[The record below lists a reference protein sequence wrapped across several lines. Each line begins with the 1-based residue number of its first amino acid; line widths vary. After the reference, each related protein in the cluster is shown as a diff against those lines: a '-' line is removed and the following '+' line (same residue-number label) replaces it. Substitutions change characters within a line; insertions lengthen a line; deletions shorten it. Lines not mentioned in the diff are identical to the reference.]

1 MIDGRHCTKQDL
13 DLLIKE
19 TKIIKNNLQNMD
31 KIRVFIDFIMRFDE
45 DIASTLSRKLNAT
58 SDIKEKGK
66 IIDTNINALMQ
77 NVYTDIYEHQ

>member
-19 TKIIKNNLQNMD
+19 TKKIKNNLQNTD

>member
-13 DLLIKE
+13 DLLIKK
-19 TKIIKNNLQNMD
+19 TKKIKNNLQNAD
-31 KIRVFIDFIMRFDE
+31 KIRVFIDFVMRFDE
-45 DIASTLSRKLNAT
+45 DIASALSRKLNAT

>member
-19 TKIIKNNLQNMD
+19 TQKIKKSLQSPD
-31 KIRVFIDFIMRFDE
+31 KIKIFVDFIMRFDE
-45 DIASTLSRKLNAT
+45 DIATTMSRQLDAT
-58 SDIKEKGK
+58 NDAQGKRK
-66 IIDTNINALMQ
+66 IIDINVNALIQ

>member
-19 TKIIKNNLQNMD
+19 TKKMKNNLQNTD
-31 KIRVFIDFIMRFDE
+31 KIRVFIDFVMRFDE
-45 DIASTLSRKLNAT
+45 DIANTLSRKLNAT

>member
-19 TKIIKNNLQNMD
+19 TKKIKNNLQNTD
-31 KIRVFIDFIMRFDE
+31 KIRVFIDFVMRFDE
-45 DIASTLSRKLNAT
+45 DIANTLSRKLNAT
-58 SDIKEKGK
+58 SDIKEKWK

>member
-19 TKIIKNNLQNMD
+19 TKIIKNNLQNTD
-31 KIRVFIDFIMRFDE
+31 KIRVFIDFVMRFDE

>member
-19 TKIIKNNLQNMD
+19 TKKIKNNLQNTD

-45 DIASTLSRKLNAT
+45 NIANTLSRKLNAT

>member
-19 TKIIKNNLQNMD
+19 TKIIKNNLQNTD
-31 KIRVFIDFIMRFDE
+31 KIRVFIDFVMRFDE
-45 DIASTLSRKLNAT
+45 DIANTLSRKLNAT

>member
-19 TKIIKNNLQNMD
+19 TKEIKNNLQNTD
-31 KIRVFIDFIMRFDE
+31 KIRVFIDFVMRFDE
-45 DIASTLSRKLNAT
+45 DIANTLSRKLNAT

>member
-19 TKIIKNNLQNMD
+19 TKKIKNNLQNLD
-31 KIRVFIDFIMRFDE
+31 KIRVFIDFVMRFDE
-45 DIASTLSRKLNAT
+45 DIANTLSRKLNAT

>member
-19 TKIIKNNLQNMD
+19 TKKIKNNLQNTD
-31 KIRVFIDFIMRFDE
+31 KIRVFIDFVMRFDE
-45 DIASTLSRKLNAT
+45 DIANTLSRKLNAT

>member
-19 TKIIKNNLQNMD
+19 TKIIKNNLQNTD

-58 SDIKEKGK
+58 SEIKEKGK

>member
-19 TKIIKNNLQNMD
+19 TKEIKNNLQNTD
-31 KIRVFIDFIMRFDE
+31 KIRVFIDFVMRFDE
-45 DIASTLSRKLNAT
+45 DIANTLSRKLNAT

-66 IIDTNINALMQ
+66 IIDANINALMQ

>member
-13 DLLIKE
+13 DLLIEE
-19 TKIIKNNLQNMD
+19 TKKIKNNLQNTD
-31 KIRVFIDFIMRFDE
+31 KIRVFIDFVMRFDE
-45 DIASTLSRKLNAT
+45 DIANTLSRKLNAT

>member
-19 TKIIKNNLQNMD
+19 TKIIKNNLQNTD

>member
-19 TKIIKNNLQNMD
+19 TKKIKNNLQNTD
-31 KIRVFIDFIMRFDE
+31 KIRVFIDFVMRFDE
-45 DIASTLSRKLNAT
+45 DIANTLSRELNAT

-66 IIDTNINALMQ
+66 IIDTNINALKQ

>member
-19 TKIIKNNLQNMD
+19 TKKIKNNLQNTD
-31 KIRVFIDFIMRFDE
+31 KIRVFIDFVMRFDE
-45 DIASTLSRKLNAT
+45 DIANTLSRELNAT

>member
-19 TKIIKNNLQNMD
+19 TKIIKNNLQNTD

-45 DIASTLSRKLNAT
+45 NIANTLSRKLNAT

>member
-19 TKIIKNNLQNMD
+19 TKIIKNNLQNTD

-45 DIASTLSRKLNAT
+45 DIANTLSRKLNAT